1 MRKHGMLFGFLFFL
15 PALAAAGCILFLLPA
30 RLGAVSAFLQ
40 RAGALLP
47 EETQLEEIQ
56 SETTLTAAPGT
67 RAAAQSEALPQN
79 EKGEATAQE
88 NPAAAESAPA
98 AETAAPAETPEKA
111 AAWQPPEDIAAMAQA
126 FLTEAQSKKSRGSV
140 KERFFV
146 NDGATFVSGGVAVR
160 SAAEEH
166 APDFEALLNEGT
178 DLIIDDISAPQVL
191 VFHTHTTESYLPAF
205 TGAFYEAAATRSK
218 DPARNMVRVGDE
230 ICGALREKGIG
241 CIHDTSIYDDTYEG
255 AYARSREAVKRLLA
269 ENPTVQI
276 VLDVHRDA
284 VYETDTLALKPTAVI
299 GGRKAAQIMIIT
311 GVQEGPVTD
320 FPEWEKNLRFALAL
334 QKQAQT
340 QYEGLM
346 KPVFFCRRRYNMDL
360 TPFSLLLEFGSD
372 TNTLEEAVYSGRL
385 MGSAL
390 AEYVLQH
397 AKKE

>member
-56 SETTLTAAPGT
+56 SEPTLTDVPGT
-67 RAAAQSEALPQN
+67 RAAAQSETLPQN

-88 NPAAAESAPA
+88 TPAAAESAPA
-98 AETAAPAETPEKA
+98 AETAASAETPEKA

-126 FLTEAQSKKSRGSV
+126 FLTEAQSKTSRGSV

-146 NDGATFVSGGVAVR
+146 NDGATFV
-160 SAAEEH
+160 
-166 APDFEALLNEGT
+166 
-178 DLIIDDISAPQVL
+178 SAPQVL

-218 DPARNMVRVGDE
+218 DPARNMVRVGEE

-241 CIHDTSIYDDTYEG
+241 CIHDTSVYDDTYEG